1 MEVYPYIFGQ
11 FAEATDRRGERWFRG
26 SDYVETG
33 KSRHVFQLQPSGHHC
48 ASLSAILGRIRWS
61 YFFLFPQLVKTADLD
76 PRHNYVMG
84 FHPHGVLVAGAFTNF
99 CTYATG
105 FRQLFPGI
113 TSYLLMLPL
122 WFRAPFFRDYI
133 MCAGADQRCL
143 NPTASDRPLSL

>member
-1 MEVYPYIFGQ
+1 MVQ
-11 FAEATDRRGERWFRG
+11 RVKDC
-26 SDYVETG
+26 VETG
-33 KSRHVFQLQPSGHHC
+33 ISRHMFELQPNGP
-48 ASLSAILGRIRWS
+48 SLYITVYSFRKNQGIL
-61 YFFLFPQLVKTADLD
+61 FFLFPQLVKTADLD
-76 PRHNYVMG
+76 PRRNYVMG

-133 MCAGADQRCL
+133 MFAGAGQRRL
-143 NPTASDRPLSL
+143 NPTASDCPLHCLCNN